1 MRERQGRKKFSP
13 FEDPTIVY
21 VDAAGMPKRAF
32 ELAHLFAKR
41 PEERQAELGFR
52 CVDKYNISPDYVA
65 SWITG
70 EAAKSKFELWCKGKN
85 IELKKGTEEQDD
97 PNKIPKHLAADA
109 DLINKLSPH
118 LKQIDLARVLSVRR
132 YREISQDDQQYLV
145 YGVYRLI
152 GSYLGPRRY
161 YRREAQTP
169 TMLPLPEL
177 PPEIF
182 GDELVANILFESE
195 REAAVP
201 IFNKSTEEGFRYL
214 AEAGSAVTHPLHKA
228 FVQRL
233 GSYFDKVVNLK
244 IPGLREKIAG
254 SQKDIPEQDRTIE
267 SDYPSVHQ
275 KEYAYRFV
283 NKPIGKVDL
292 LIGDTGTM
300 KTGGAIAAMELAGT
314 KTTLVVC
321 PPGLVKEN
329 WQREI
334 KEKYKEDVEVVKID
348 SEQDLKALAQA
359 SENKKPRYIILAY
372 SLLSRLGSSPEAQA
386 LVKKIVETQGIDS
399 LVADEVHLAK
409 EYSASCTQA
418 LTLISG
424 CLAKDAPRIAM
435 TATGV
440 VNSVEDLDA
449 PVRILQPFDYP
460 EAGDFTRAARND
472 PTLVSA
478 LLHGKG
484 LLTRWTAEGILGDE
498 LPETKYRDEAVPLSD
513 FHQALYDY
521 VYTDSTIEAQVK
533 RGMLRQVSLDPQLVR
548 RHYHPTKIQEMISVL
563 QRKVDESQS
572 DRDRQITQER
582 IKALKERLTVV
593 TSLSTRTQAL
603 GELEQAYETYLQW
616 KSTEDPQAKLD
627 ADFLIRIG
635 HQNLVLWSFFNLS
648 NGIDGLVAESKL
660 VPAKIA
666 WESKD
671 GVLSSKYQRLKEILD
686 ELDREG
692 PNKVI
697 IGSGF
702 YQYKVTSGIED
713 LYEDDELA
721 FLSLYDHLR
730 SWYGDKA
737 VPKIDGTVSLE
748 SKGNELAE
756 REQVRRI
763 WRLEPD
769 ANKLLQ
775 TVRASRLGIDLTIP
789 PTEANK
795 DIQKVAVILLDNPDT
810 DADRVQFV
818 GRVRRKGQ
826 KLPIEVITLKT
837 TNPEHPS
844 TLRYGYIDHGISEAL
859 EFKRLLSQMVLDG
872 VPLTE
877 EEERKVRSHMS
888 NLRINLY
895 PETPREHLYKK
906 FFPNI
911 RGKGFKDIREFLGK
925 EGFEGL
931 SNADFFATY
940 YAEYDERTLPG
951 HNARVVTEVIRKYQK
966 SLGLERPL
974 IASVGAGS
982 GILQR
987 VLEQGVVNVDMLGE
1001 ILEVAKRVST
1011 EGSYAIADA
1020 ARLPFRDKIFDVTD
1034 ASLMLHWTNNNPR
1047 IQRRGIY
1054 LSERAIVLQEL
1065 NRITQDGGLVTL
1077 TLPHSYLISEQFTV
1091 WSDVL
1096 EQSFGFKLRADL
1108 PSGLVRATDY
1118 RKEPISWM
1126 FNLEKTGAPANRF
1139 DLAALNLAFE
1149 RTVDIIGGS
1158 KAGSGPSDLS
1168 VSLAPL
1174 LPHHEFEIVQ
1184 PGTGKVDKLTY
1195 TLPSVEDDI
1204 DSILGRAKRP
1214 LSTGLDVTVKL
1225 GNEEFGL
1232 YRRLTREAKR
1242 IFGLTTEEAERLS
1255 LEAINIWYDSGSQK
1269 HDMGRIWSELRGIM
1283 QDLEARKN

>member
-1 MRERQGRKKFSP
+1 MERKGRRKFSI

-21 VDAAGMPKRAF
+21 VDAAGIPKRAYD
-32 ELAHLFAKR
+32 LAYLFAKR
-41 PEERQAELGFR
+41 PEARQAELGFR
-52 CVDKYNISPDYVA
+52 CVDKYKISPDYVL

-70 EAAKSKFELWCKGKN
+70 ELAKNKFELWCRGKN
-85 IELKKGTEEQDD
+85 IELKKDGEYED
-97 PNKIPKHLAADA
+97 PTKIPKHLAADA
-109 DLINKLSPH
+109 DLIDKLSPH
-118 LKQIDLARVLSVRR
+118 LKQIDLARVLSVKR
-132 YREISQDDQQYLV
+132 YRETSDNDQQYLV
-145 YGVYRLI
+145 YGVYRLV

-161 YRREAQTP
+161 YRRESQTP
-169 TMLPLPEL
+169 TLLPLPEL
-177 PPEIF
+177 PPDIF
-182 GDELVANILFESE
+182 EDELITNILFESE

-214 AEAGSAVTHPLHKA
+214 ADAGSAVTHPLHKA

-254 SQKDIPEQDRTIE
+254 SQKDVPEQERTIE

-283 NKPIGKVDL
+283 NKPISKADL

-334 KEKYKEDVEVVKID
+334 EEKYEEDVKVVKID
-348 SEQDLKALAQA
+348 SEQDLKSLAQT
-359 SENKKPRYIILAY
+359 SGDKKPRYIILAY
-372 SLLSRLGSSPEAQA
+372 SLLSRRGSSPEAAA

-399 LVADEVHLAK
+399 LIADEAHLAK
-409 EYSASCTQA
+409 EYNAACTQA
-418 LTLISG
+418 LTLISS

-449 PVRILQPFDYP
+449 PVRILQPFDYQEP
-460 EAGDFTRAARND
+460 GGFTRAARND

-484 LLTRWTAEGILGDE
+484 LLTRWTAEGVLGDE
-498 LPETKYRDEAVPLSD
+498 LPETTYRDEPVPLSD

-548 RHYHPTKIQEMISVL
+548 RHYHPSKIQEMINVL
-563 QRKVDESQS
+563 QRKVDQSQT
-572 DRDRQITQER
+572 DRDRQITEER
-582 IKALKERLTVV
+582 IKALEERLAVV
-593 TSLSTRTQAL
+593 TSLSNRTQAL
-603 GELEQAYETYLQW
+603 TELEQAYETYSLW
-616 KSTEDPQAKLD
+616 KSTEDTQAKFD

-635 HQNLVLWSFFNLS
+635 YQSLVLWSFFNLS
-648 NGIDGLVAESKL
+648 NGIDGLVAESEL
-660 VPAKIA
+660 ASAKIA

-671 GVLSSKYQRLKEILD
+671 GLHSSKYQRLKEILD
-686 ELDREG
+686 ELDNEG
-692 PNKVI
+692 PTKVI

-702 YQYKVTSGIED
+702 YQHRVTSGIEN

-721 FLSLYDHLR
+721 FFSLYDHLR
-730 SWYGDKA
+730 SWYGDES
-737 VPKIDGTVSLE
+737 VLRIDGTVSLDP
-748 SKGNELAE
+748 KGGELAE
-756 REQVRRI
+756 REQVRRA
-763 WRLEPD
+763 WRLDPSKR
-769 ANKLLQ
+769 KLLQ
-775 TVRASRLGIDLTIP
+775 TIRASRLGIDLTIP

-795 DIQKVAVILLDNPDT
+795 NIEKVAVILLDNPDT

-818 GRVRRKGQ
+818 GRARRKGQ

-844 TLRYGYIDHGISEAL
+844 TLRYGFIDHGISEAL
-859 EFKRLLSQMVLDG
+859 EFKRLLSQIVLDG

-906 FFPNI
+906 FFPSI
-911 RGKGFKDIREFLGK
+911 RGKGFRDVRAFLGK

-966 SLGLERPL
+966 SLGVEKPL

-987 VLEQGVVNVDMLGE
+987 VLKQGVVNVDMLGE
-1001 ILEVAKRVST
+1001 ILEVARRISS
-1011 EGSYAIADA
+1011 EGSYAVADA
-1020 ARLPFRDKIFDVTD
+1020 AHLPFRDKIFDVTD

-1065 NRITQDGGLVTL
+1065 NRVTHEGGLVIL
-1077 TLPHSYLISEQFTV
+1077 TLPHSYLTEEQFTV

-1096 EQSFGFKLRADL
+1096 EQSFGFKLKSDL

-1118 RKEPISWM
+1118 RKEPISWI
-1126 FNLEKTGAPANRF
+1126 FNLEKVEIPANRF
-1139 DLAALNLAFE
+1139 DSIALNLDFE

-1158 KAGSGPSDLS
+1158 KVGIGRSDQS
-1168 VSLAPL
+1168 VSLSPL

-1184 PGTGKVDKLTY
+1184 PGTGKIDKLTY

-1204 DSILGRAKRP
+1204 DSVLGRIKRP
-1214 LSTGLDVTVKL
+1214 ISTGLDITVKL
-1225 GNEEFGL
+1225 GNEESGL
-1232 YRRLTREAKR
+1232 YRRLVKDAKR
-1242 IFGLTTEEAERLS
+1242 TFGITTQEAERLS

-1269 HDMGRIWSELRGIM
+1269 HDMGRIWSELRAIM
-1283 QDLEARKN
+1283 QDLDAMKN